1 MGRNRSRAK
10 REGNPSAGMS
20 KVLKKADKIT
30 NVKRVGHGD
39 GGEISVATKHF
50 SPQGPDSG
58 TNQPVVEGLSDTT
71 GEIRT
76 FPTKGKARNLDKN
89 ISKAESRATAFI
101 NASTE
106 GKLFEGR

>member
-1 MGRNRSRAK
+1 MAK
-10 REGNPSAGMS
+10 KLQSSAGMR
-20 KVLKKADKIT
+20 KVVKKAEKST
-30 NVKRVGHGD
+30 NVKRVGHGH
-39 GGEISVATKHF
+39 GGTVSVATEHF
-50 SPQGPDSG
+50 SPHGPEADS
-58 TNQPVVEGLSDTT
+58 NRPVVVGLSDAT

-76 FPTKGKARNLDKN
+76 FPAKGKARNFDKS